1 MRGRAWLSAWTSRG
15 SCGPLGRPA
24 AGRSGRWRARATR
37 RAAQGGPGVPAPQS
51 LGAFGQGARCPA
63 ESVPVRGLRALARGV
78 RMGASARPLVVA
90 RGPVAAGLWVPGV
103 VLGPRPPLVLS
114 RWQLGALRRDH
125 PLWDLDVQDGEPVDR
140 LVPVPVPGAHHP
152 LLVPV
157 PESVAAVEAEHAC
170 ALHIAARLLHEEGR
184 RDAASRRVPPH
195 REGDPL
201 AGGGAP
207 APALSGPG
215 LSRPASRHGFPVLA
229 ARRTWIHGPG
239 GMDPGAP
246 RLPAVARVV
255 SLGMVIARRCPVGLR
270 VRGPVQRSPPGFGSY
285 GPR

>member
-15 SCGPLGRPA
+15 SCGPSAGPRLVA
-24 AGRSGRWRARATR
+24 AGAGGLEQPVELRKAVRAYLHLSLSARL
-37 RAAQGGPGVPAPQS
+37 GKVLGAPQS
-51 LGAFGQGARCPA
+51 LYPYAGSAHWRGVCAWARQRGHWSLLTGRSPLGCGCLGSCSARGHHSCSPGGSLGPYGVIIRSGTSTSRTASRSTAWAGAGARGT
-63 ESVPVRGLRALARGV
+63 SPVARAGAGVCRCGGGRARLCFAHRGTAAARG
-78 RMGASARPLVVA
+78 G
-90 RGPVAAGLWVPGV
+90 
-103 VLGPRPPLVLS
+103 
-114 RWQLGALRRDH
+114 
-125 PLWDLDVQDGEPVDR
+125 
-140 LVPVPVPGAHHP
+140 
-152 LLVPV
+152 
-157 PESVAAVEAEHAC
+157 
-170 ALHIAARLLHEEGR
+170 AARRCVSTRAAAPRGR
-184 RDAASRRVPPH
+184 PV
-195 REGDPL
+195 

-239 GMDPGAP
+239 GVDPGAP

>member
-15 SCGPLGRPA
+15 SCGPLGGPA

-63 ESVPVRGLRALARGV
+63 ESVPVRGLRALARGAHGRV
-78 RMGASARPLVVA
+78 SEAHWSLLAGRSPLGCGCLGSCSARGHHSCSPGGSSGPYGVIIRSGTSTSRTASRSTAWAGAGARGTSPVA
-90 RGPVAAGLWVPGV
+90 RAGAGV
-103 VLGPRPPLVLS
+103 CRCGGGR
-114 RWQLGALRRDH
+114 A
-125 PLWDLDVQDGEPVDR
+125 R
-140 LVPVPVPGAHHP
+140 LCFAHRGT
-152 LLVPV
+152 
-157 PESVAAVEAEHAC
+157 A
-170 ALHIAARLLHEEGR
+170 AARGGAARRCVSTRAAAPRGR
-184 RDAASRRVPPH
+184 PV
-195 REGDPL
+195 

-239 GMDPGAP
+239 GVDPGAP

-255 SLGMVIARRCPVGLR
+255 SLGMVIGRRCPVGLR

>member
-15 SCGPLGRPA
+15 SCGPSAGPRLVA
-24 AGRSGRWRARATR
+24 AGAGGLEQPVELRKAVRAYLHLSLSARL
-37 RAAQGGPGVPAPQS
+37 GKVLGAPQS
-51 LGAFGQGARCPA
+51 LYPYAGSAHWRGVCAWARQRGHWSLLTGRSPLGCGCLGSCSARGHHSCSPGGSSGPYGVIIRSGTSTSRTASRSTAWCRCRCPGHITRC
-63 ESVPVRGLRALARGV
+63 SCRCRSLSLRWRPSTPVLCTSRTAAARG
-78 RMGASARPLVVA
+78 G
-90 RGPVAAGLWVPGV
+90 
-103 VLGPRPPLVLS
+103 
-114 RWQLGALRRDH
+114 
-125 PLWDLDVQDGEPVDR
+125 
-140 LVPVPVPGAHHP
+140 
-152 LLVPV
+152 
-157 PESVAAVEAEHAC
+157 
-170 ALHIAARLLHEEGR
+170 AARRCVSTRAAAPRGR
-184 RDAASRRVPPH
+184 PV
-195 REGDPL
+195 

-239 GMDPGAP
+239 GVDPGAP